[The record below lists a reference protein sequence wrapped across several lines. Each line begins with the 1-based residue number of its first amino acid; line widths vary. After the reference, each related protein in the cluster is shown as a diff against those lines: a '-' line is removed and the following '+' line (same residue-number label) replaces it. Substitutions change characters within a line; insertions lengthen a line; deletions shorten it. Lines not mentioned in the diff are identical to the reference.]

1 MRPSARRWLIVAG
14 LFLVTCGMA
23 IPLAAFGVFLPIVVE
38 AFGWSRGAVST
49 ALSIN
54 LLVGGLA
61 GFGIGA
67 LADRFGPRIMLVLTV
82 ALAGSAFALIASVGT
97 LWELY
102 LFIGVLGGV
111 GTSSFY
117 LLSAT
122 TIARWFADRRGLALS
137 LVLVGFNLGYV
148 TAGPLAALLI
158 TLMGWRAA
166 YAVLGGGA
174 GLLAMVG
181 AVSVRLPHGP
191 EIAAGRSDRAAP
203 PTPGGLTLREALTDP
218 RQWSLNASWL
228 LQGGLVFMVTVHIVP
243 YARDRG
249 ASLAGA
255 SLVLTAYGVGALG
268 GRLVSGLAS
277 DRLGTLTTVR
287 AGFLAMTLA
296 MIVLVWL
303 PSPTVMLAAMTLFGA
318 GFAAADT
325 MVAKVIPDV
334 FGLRAIGAIMGVL
347 NLGWRAGAALG
358 PAVAGFLFDLTGSYA
373 VPFGAAPVGVLA
385 AWALFVL
392 GTSRVR
398 IS

>member
-1 MRPSARRWLIVAG
+1 
-14 LFLVTCGMA
+14 
-23 IPLAAFGVFLPIVVE
+23 
-38 AFGWSRGAVST
+38 
-49 ALSIN
+49 
-54 LLVGGLA
+54 
-61 GFGIGA
+61 
-67 LADRFGPRIMLVLTV
+67 
-82 ALAGSAFALIASVGT
+82 
-97 LWELY
+97 
-102 LFIGVLGGV
+102 
-111 GTSSFY
+111 
-117 LLSAT
+117 LSAT
-122 TIARWFADRRGLALS
+122 TIARWFVDRRGLALS

-148 TAGPLAALLI
+148 TAGPLAAWLI
-158 TLMGWRAA
+158 TLLGWRAA
-166 YAVLGGGA
+166 YATLGGGA

-181 AVSVRLPHGP
+181 AVSVRLPHGS

-243 YARDRG
+243 YAHDRG

-268 GRLVSGLAS
+268 GRLVSGFVS

-296 MIVLVWL
+296 MIFLVWL
-303 PSPTVMLAAMTLFGA
+303 PSPRMMLAAMALFGA

-358 PAVAGFLFDLTGSYA
+358 PAVAGFLFDLTGSYV
-373 VPFGAAPVGVLA
+373 VPFGAAPFGLLA
-385 AWALFVL
+385 AWAFFAL
-392 GTSRVR
+392 GTSRVHM
-398 IS
+398 S

>member
-1 MRPSARRWLIVAG
+1 LRPSARRWLIVAG

-38 AFGWSRGAVST
+38 AFGWSRGAVCT

-54 LLVGGLA
+54 LLVCGLA

-181 AVSVRLPHGP
+181 AVSVRLPHGS

-358 PAVAGFLFDLTGSYA
+358 PAVAGFLFDLTGSYT
-373 VPFGAAPVGVLA
+373 VPFGAASVGVLA